1 MYPFSRIVTSTY
13 FDLFRHKHEFG
24 PLFPF
29 NFESDRLFFFLRFLI
44 VFRVNTGTHSMNGEY
59 SMMSIALPP
68 WWHLLIVLVR
78 KYDLF
83 FFPKIFFYSPF
94 SGLILPFTFHPM
106 ICISTRWLIPYYSAT
121 IPSRPIITPNFWY
134 YNHFLFQIVDA
145 IFHCFAPLTLPPPKW
160 SFCPPYITFNIVSP
174 YITLI

>member
-83 FFPKIFFYSPF
+83 FFSKNIFLLSFFWFNSTLYFSSNDMHFNSMTYSVLFRDNPISPHYYPQF
-94 SGLILPFTFHPM
+94 LIL
-106 ICISTRWLIPYYSAT
+106 
-121 IPSRPIITPNFWY
+121 
-134 YNHFLFQIVDA
+134 
-145 IFHCFAPLTLPPPKW
+145 
-160 SFCPPYITFNIVSP
+160 
-174 YITLI
+174 